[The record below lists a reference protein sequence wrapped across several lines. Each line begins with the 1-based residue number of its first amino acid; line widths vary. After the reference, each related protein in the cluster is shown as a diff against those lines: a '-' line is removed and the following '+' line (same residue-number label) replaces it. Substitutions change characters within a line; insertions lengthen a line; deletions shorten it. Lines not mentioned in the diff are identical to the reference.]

1 MSNFQEHNRSGTGN
15 SNRFPE
21 EEGDTGELFEFKTIS
36 IYDKNG
42 ETVIPLYSCP
52 SYLRNSN
59 NDFEEILFS
68 KPRDSEFFEPYFL
81 WPKVRFLIAL
91 N

>member
-1 MSNFQEHNRSGTGN
+1 
-15 SNRFPE
+15 
-21 EEGDTGELFEFKTIS
+21 LFEFKTIS

-81 WPKVRFLIAL
+81 WPKITQRVG